1 MPRLDTVETH
11 SITAF
16 RWHAE
21 RDLRPKGEAHIRPDP
36 RVTLIMLAP
45 SRRRTR
51 RSRVGR
57 ASAHVRHVRRAGA
70 GLYGSVVDPT
80 AERVKGWS
88 QRILRGDIVR
98 VPK

>member
-11 SITAF
+11 SVTAF

-21 RDLRPKGEAHIRPDP
+21 RDIRPKGEAHIRHDP
-36 RVTLIMLAP
+36 RVPLIMLAP
-45 SRRRTR
+45 SRRLTR

-57 ASAHVRHVRRAGA
+57 ASAHVRHVRRARA
-70 GLYGSVVDPT
+70 GLYGSVADPT
-80 AERVKGWS
+80 AEREKGWS
-88 QRILRGDIVR
+88 QMALRGDIVR